1 MKWLYFAHFFFLAAL
16 VGSACCLFLLA
27 RVHDLRWLAAVGFA
41 LSFVL
46 GLYMVWKIIRTP
58 GEL

>member
-1 MKWLYFAHFFFLAAL
+1 
-16 VGSACCLFLLA
+16 
-27 RVHDLRWLAAVGFA
+27 VHDLRWLAAVGFA